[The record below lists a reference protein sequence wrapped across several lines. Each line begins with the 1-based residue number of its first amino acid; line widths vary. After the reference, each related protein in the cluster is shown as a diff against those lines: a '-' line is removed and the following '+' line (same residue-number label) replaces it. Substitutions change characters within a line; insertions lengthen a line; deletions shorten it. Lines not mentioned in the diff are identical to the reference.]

1 MEINCISY
9 YRIAARIA
17 HRIELLSNLPANM
30 PDDLRLQAQI
40 ELRALRVLNFQKQLR
55 SEVNIELLTSSHTRQ
70 CQLNKCLN
78 PNVLNRFWVKSVA
91 IRH

>member
-1 MEINCISY
+1 MHNSTIHNI

-17 HRIELLSNLPANM
+17 HRMEILANLPANI

-55 SEVNIELLTSSHTRQ
+55 AEVRNCFNFRYWNQEQEICYRGVTQMPHY
-70 CQLNKCLN
+70 
-78 PNVLNRFWVKSVA
+78 V
-91 IRH
+91 